1 MIVNERPTIQV
12 LRSQLELLIIMLFYQ
27 QFNFYF
33 TVINK
38 FYNLYFVCYL
48 LYFLIF
54 ILIAEYFRYFDD
66 LLIFS
71 RIEFLHTILLYKN
84 STITS
89 YFEFY
94 LMIILFICSFYTLI
108 ILLEIKLAFYC
119 FYS

>member
-1 MIVNERPTIQV
+1 
-12 LRSQLELLIIMLFYQ
+12 MLFYQ
-27 QFNFYF
+27 QFNLYF
-33 TVINK
+33 IIISK

-54 ILIAEYFRYFDD
+54 ILIAEYFHYFDD

-71 RIEFLHTILLYKN
+71 RIEFLHTILFYKN
-84 STITS
+84 SIIAD

-94 LMIILFICSFYTLI
+94 LMIILFICSFCTLI
-108 ILLEIKLAFYC
+108 ILLEIELALYY

>member
-1 MIVNERPTIQV
+1 
-12 LRSQLELLIIMLFYQ
+12 MLFHQ
-27 QFNFYF
+27 QFNLCF
-33 TVINK
+33 TVTSK

-48 LYFLIF
+48 LYSLIF
-54 ILIAEYFRYFDD
+54 ILIAEYFHYFDD

-84 STITS
+84 STIAG

-94 LMIILFICSFYTLI
+94 LMIILFICSLCTLA
-108 ILLEIKLAFYC
+108 ILLEIELTLYC

>member
-1 MIVNERPTIQV
+1 
-12 LRSQLELLIIMLFYQ
+12 MLFHQ

-33 TVINK
+33 IIINK
-38 FYNLYFVCYL
+38 FYNFYFVCYF

-54 ILIAEYFRYFDD
+54 ILIAEYFHYFDD

-84 STITS
+84 NIIIN
-89 YFEFY
+89 YFEFHF
-94 LMIILFICSFYTLI
+94 MIILFICFFYILI
-108 ILLEIKLAFYC
+108 ILLEIELALYC